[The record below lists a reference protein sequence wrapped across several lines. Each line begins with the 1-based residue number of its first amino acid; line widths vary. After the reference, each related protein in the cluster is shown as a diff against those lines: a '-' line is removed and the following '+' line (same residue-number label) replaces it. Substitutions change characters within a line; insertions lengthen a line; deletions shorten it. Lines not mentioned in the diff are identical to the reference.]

1 MKMTV
6 NSEQVKIWKQAAAAY
21 LRVLSWHLPGETKDN
36 YESSVRIACI

>member
-21 LRVLSWHLPGETKDN
+21 LRVLS
-36 YESSVRIACI
+36 